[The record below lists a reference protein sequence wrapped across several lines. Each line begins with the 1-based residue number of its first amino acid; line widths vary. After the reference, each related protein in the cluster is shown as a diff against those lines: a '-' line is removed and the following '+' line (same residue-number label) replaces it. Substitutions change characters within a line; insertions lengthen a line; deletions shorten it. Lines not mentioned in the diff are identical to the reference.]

1 MRHSNTQISYVGP
14 TSLSQFGV
22 ACPHCLI
29 QRDLHLL
36 NENPKNRAEAPN
48 PELDAVHAQ
57 LLQVDKVLPSDQKL
71 IIVE

>member
-1 MRHSNTQISYVGP
+1 MLGQHHCR
-14 TSLSQFGV
+14 SLELHNPQ
-22 ACPHCLI
+22 CLI